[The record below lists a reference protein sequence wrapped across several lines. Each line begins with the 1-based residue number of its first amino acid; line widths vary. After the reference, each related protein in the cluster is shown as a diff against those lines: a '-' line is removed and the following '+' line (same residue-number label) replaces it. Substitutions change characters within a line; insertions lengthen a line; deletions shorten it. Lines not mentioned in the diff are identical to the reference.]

1 MDKITIILTTRHRNG
16 YTVEKDCNL
25 IAECINAFSIKYK
38 FLYNGKGVIIFHI
51 YDVTKDARN
60 KILFSILGSIQN
72 NTEYRSLD
80 LQSYTNN

>member
-16 YTVEKDCNL
+16 YAVEKDCNL
-25 IAECINAFSIKYK
+25 IAECINAYSIKYK
-38 FLYNGKGVIIFHI
+38 FLYNGKGVIIFHV

-60 KILFSILGSIQN
+60 KLLFSILGSLQN
-72 NTEYRSLD
+72 DTEYRSLD